1 MQDISQQMLHRWQA
15 IVAPPPGLDDPVRRS
30 QIRLLNSILV
40 VFIPLAVIILLLQVI
55 IVGTEQILE
64 STTIKAIIMGIG
76 VALIIYRINHTR
88 YHRIGRWLTILIG
101 FVAILVNAVASTP
114 PHLEILY
121 LIMLPLVGMLLLSLR
136 EAVVVSAFTII
147 ALVLFTFVLGDIPPE
162 IFKDILTFMIFVEVF
177 ILFLNRQRN
186 QLELDRQSLAVEQ
199 GRSALLKQLIS
210 SLSHDFRTPL
220 TVIVTNVYLISRAK
234 TPAEQ
239 QERLQQIHRQA
250 LRLSRMVEDILTMS
264 ALDHRDDQSLERVN
278 VNSVLQT
285 IHDQFQDEARQKD
298 IQLHLSLDESLQPIP
313 LNPDNLRR
321 ALTSLVE
328 NAISY
333 NTPGGQVTLRSGSD
347 AQGLLIEVVDTGI
360 GIAPDN
366 LAAIFTP
373 FFRADPSR
381 PTDTGG
387 MGLGLAI
394 ARRIIELHGGTIAV
408 ESVPGQGSTF
418 RVRLPAWFQGRTN
431 RV

>member
-1 MQDISQQMLHRWQA
+1 MQDISHQMLRRWQA
-15 IVAPPPGLDDPVRRS
+15 IIAPPPGLDDPVRRS

-40 VFIPLAVIILLLQVI
+40 VFIPLAVIILLLQVTI
-55 IVGTEQILE
+55 LGINQILE
-64 STTIKAIIMGIG
+64 STTIKAITMGIG

-88 YHRIGRWLTILIG
+88 YHRFGRWLTILIG
-101 FVAILVNAVASTP
+101 FVTILVNAVASSP

-121 LIMLPLVGMLLLSLR
+121 LIMLPLVGMLILSLR
-136 EAVVVSAFTII
+136 EAAVVSAFTII
-147 ALVLFTFVLGDIPPE
+147 ALALFTFILGDIPTE
-162 IFKDILTFMIFVEVF
+162 IFKDVITFMIFVEVF

-199 GRSALLKQLIS
+199 GRGVLLKQLIS

-239 QERLQQIHRQA
+239 HERLQQIHRQA
-250 LRLSRMVEDILTMS
+250 LRLTRMIDDILTMS

-285 IHDQFQDEARQKD
+285 IYDQFQAEAREKG
-298 IQLHLSLDESLQPIP
+298 IHLRLSLDESLRPVP

-321 ALTSLVE
+321 ALASLVE
-328 NAISY
+328 NALSY
-333 NTPGGQVTLRSGSD
+333 NTPGGHVTLRSGSD
-347 AQGLLIEVVDTGI
+347 PQGLLIEVVDTGI
-360 GIAPDN
+360 GIAPAN
-366 LAAIFTP
+366 LDAVFTP

-394 ARRIIELHGGTIAV
+394 ARRIIELHGGTLTV
-408 ESVPGQGSTF
+408 ESVPGQGSAF
-418 RVRLPAWFQGRTN
+418 RVRLPDALTSAAGS
-431 RV
+431 

>member
-1 MQDISQQMLHRWQA
+1 MQDISHQMLRRWQA
-15 IVAPPPGLDDPVRRS
+15 IIAPPPGLDDPVRRS
-30 QIRLLNSILV
+30 QIQLLNSILV
-40 VFIPLAVIILLLQVI
+40 VFIPLAFIIILLQVI
-55 IVGTEQILE
+55 VVGTEQMLE
-64 STTIKAIIMGIG
+64 STALKAIIMGIG

-88 YHRIGRWLTILIG
+88 YHRFGRWLTILIG
-101 FVAILVNAVASTP
+101 FVTILVNAVASSP

-121 LIMLPLVGMLLLSLR
+121 LIMLPLVGMLILSLR
-136 EAVVVSAFTII
+136 EAAVVSTFTII

-162 IFKDILTFMIFVEVF
+162 IFKDILTFMIFTEVF
-177 ILFLNRQRN
+177 ILFLNLQRN

-199 GRSALLKQLIS
+199 GRGVLLKQLIS

-250 LRLSRMVEDILTMS
+250 LRLTRMIEDILTMS
-264 ALDHRDDQSLERVN
+264 ALDHRNDQSLERVN

-285 IHDQFQDEARQKD
+285 IHDQFQAEAREKG
-298 IQLHLSLDESLQPIP
+298 IHLRLSLDESLRPIP

-347 AQGLLIEVVDTGI
+347 PQGLLIEVVDTGI
-360 GIAPDN
+360 GIAPAN
-366 LAAIFTP
+366 LDAVFTP

-394 ARRIIELHGGTIAV
+394 ARRIIELHGGKLTV

-418 RVRLPAWFQGRTN
+418 RVRLPDPLTSAAGS
-431 RV
+431 